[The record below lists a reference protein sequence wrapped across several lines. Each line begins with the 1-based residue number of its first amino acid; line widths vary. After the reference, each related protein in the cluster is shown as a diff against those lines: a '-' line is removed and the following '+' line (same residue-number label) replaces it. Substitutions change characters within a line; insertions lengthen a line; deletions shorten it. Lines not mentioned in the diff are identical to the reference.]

1 MLTDEDARQLMQ
13 MAADTIDVSANT
25 APLTPP
31 RRTWSIAAVAAS
43 VALVL
48 VGGGLVAYGLAAG
61 GGRGSDVAATPERSV
76 RVGAVVVGYLPNGW
90 TATTQPHADVAAH
103 SCVGPDSEPCAVHV
117 LAASTPARDSGI
129 PWFSFLTEPC
139 LSDTSTTVLTDTTE
153 FPAGPGETAN
163 LRCAGPEGTVRNT
176 AWVLDVGVAVIPS
189 AAENIDQ
196 GLRVMNGLRFASG
209 TPSPPSLTPSEQPSS
224 ASTATDSSTSPVVLL
239 QWPSNSAAPEGRNP
253 LIGRLKVDGTCLV
266 VDLVSTDYNVVWPSG
281 FSVTHDAAGV
291 HLYDA
296 AGQLV
301 GNEGDTIE
309 TSVALSNE
317 PADVGSCQL
326 SGGRPLADSPFA
338 TVTDTVKLH
347 TPPTDFPDNW
357 AIDERFIQ
365 GTWETRI
372 AGVIGTD
379 GKEQYDTYRDIP
391 MTITLD
397 GGQVDANDGCNT
409 YRGTYQLTAGL
420 DGTSLELTI
429 NDLTAQTDNDCP
441 RVPPLISLL
450 DQIRAASRVDGNLY
464 FLNNGI
470 VLALHK

>member
-25 APLTPP
+25 TPLPPP
-31 RRTWSIAAVAAS
+31 RRTWPVAAVAAS

-48 VGGGLVAYGLAAG
+48 VGGGLVAYRLASG
-61 GGRGSDVAATPERSV
+61 GSHGNDVTATPDESV

-90 TATTQPHADVAAH
+90 AATTQPHSDVAAH
-103 SCVGPDSEPCAVHV
+103 TCVGPDSEPCAVHV
-117 LAASTPARDSGI
+117 LAVSTPARDSGV
-129 PWFSFLTEPC
+129 PWFSLLTEPC

-153 FPAGPGETAN
+153 FPAGPGETAT
-163 LRCAGPEGTVRNT
+163 LRCAGPGGTVRNT
-176 AWVLDVGVAVIPS
+176 AWVLDAGFAVVPS
-189 AAENIDQ
+189 AADNIDQ

-209 TPSPPSLTPSEQPSS
+209 TPSLPPLTPSEKPSS
-224 ASTATDSSTSPVVLL
+224 ASTTTESSTSPVVLL
-239 QWPSNSAAPEGRNP
+239 QWPSDSAPPEGRNP

-266 VDLVSTDYNVVWPSG
+266 VDVVSTDYNVVWPSG
-281 FSVTHDAAGV
+281 FSVTRDAVGV

-309 TSVALSNE
+309 TSAAFSNE
-317 PADVGSCQL
+317 PADVGRCQL
-326 SGGRPLADSPFA
+326 SGGRSLADSPFA
-338 TVTDTVKLH
+338 TVTDTVKPH
-347 TPPTDFPDNW
+347 TPPTDSPDNW
-357 AIDERFIQ
+357 AIDEQFIQ
-365 GTWETRI
+365 GTWQTRI

-397 GGQVDANDGCNT
+397 GGQAEANDGCNI
-409 YRGTYQLTAGL
+409 YRGTYHLTAGL
-420 DGTSLELTI
+420 DGTSLGLAI
-429 NDLTAQTDNDCP
+429 NDLTAQTDHDCP

-450 DQIRAASRVDGNLY
+450 GQIRAASRVDGNLY